1 MGYLQGNIIEKTE
14 IVRMKQHYSYKEIKA
29 SLTKKKNSRSSLWV
43 QLWVRKASFP
53 VTYLFINSG
62 WTANMVSVLSWVV
75 IAFAAICLSVNSFG
89 WMLAGVILT
98 NFWLVLDCVDG
109 NIARVKKIKT
119 FMGDFFDAVAGYGP
133 FSFTTIGL
141 GVAAYH
147 TSFLVPEEYRF
158 LLIIVGGVGAMCN
171 LYMRLVHQ
179 KYQNCYFA
187 AQKILGELDEITL
200 KDTEDKKSFAY
211 IREQIDKNFGV
222 AGLFMPWLFVA
233 LFTNTFDIMVCC
245 YTAYYI
251 MSFLA
256 ISVLYCRNASRYE
269 VRAQEKVKTKNI
281 QV

>member
-1 MGYLQGNIIEKTE
+1 MS
-14 IVRMKQHYSYKEIKA
+14 QHYTYKEIRA

-53 VTYLFINSG
+53 VTYLFINTG
-62 WTANMVSVLSWVV
+62 WTANKVSVLSWIL
-75 IAFAAICLSVNSFG
+75 IAFAAVCLSIDNFY

-109 NIARVKKIKT
+109 NIARVKKVKT
-119 FMGDFFDAVAGYGP
+119 FMGDFYDAVAGYGP
-133 FSFTTIGL
+133 FSFTTVGL
-141 GVAAYH
+141 GLAAYH
-147 TSFLVPEEYRF
+147 TSFLVPEQYRYLF
-158 LLIIVGGVGAMCN
+158 IIVGGVGAMCN

-179 KYQNCYFA
+179 KYQNCFFA
-187 AQKILGELDEITL
+187 GQKILGELDEITL

-222 AGLFMPWLFVA
+222 SGIFMPWLFVA
-233 LFTNTFDIMVCC
+233 LFTNTFDIMVSC

-251 MSFLA
+251 LSFLA
-256 ISVLYCRNASRYE
+256 ISYLYCKNASKYE
-269 VRAQEKVKTKNI
+269 IQAQEKVNGKNI